1 MEVRKLDVVGVV
13 VASVVD
19 EAVDGVDDDP
29 GDALVAVRLH
39 LHAVGSQDAD
49 HTLDVALKLIGSF
62 RVGMEPCSFSA
73 IANNLQNNVYIII

>member
-49 HTLDVALKLIGSF
+49 HTLDVALKCSGLLRIG
-62 RVGMEPCSFSA
+62 
-73 IANNLQNNVYIII
+73 LQHISNYK

>member
-39 LHAVGSQDAD
+39 LHAVGSQDAN
-49 HTLDVALKLIGSF
+49 HALDVALKGSGLL
-62 RVGMEPCSFSA
+62 RVG
-73 IANNLQNNVYIII
+73 LQHISNYK